1 MENLYNDELLPE
13 NFEQMAKA
21 YSQNLKNK
29 GFVFIRLEEEEF
41 NLLLSEIF
49 VLFAKMKACLNHLDK
64 FLDSTMLKTQ
74 IDNAQSLLCKKFGN
88 KKSHKFKCVEDKNL
102 TFLSLVSIE
111 NMLTIKL
118 MLLSI
123 KSGEFELCNQI
134 ITSICVVFA
143 ESFSCEGFALA

>member
-74 IDNAQSLLCKKFGN
+74 IDNAQSLL
-88 KKSHKFKCVEDKNL
+88 
-102 TFLSLVSIE
+102 
-111 NMLTIKL
+111 
-118 MLLSI
+118 
-123 KSGEFELCNQI
+123 
-134 ITSICVVFA
+134 
-143 ESFSCEGFALA
+143 